1 MAKQIIVLGAT
12 GDIGSQALEL
22 LRYSFEHELV
32 GGAFMSNCTAFEKKL
47 PSLATVN
54 CLAI

>member
-22 LRYSFEHELV
+22 LRYSFDYELV
-32 GGAFMSNCTAFEKKL
+32 GVVTRRTWLRLEGSW
-47 PSLATVN
+47 S
-54 CLAI
+54 

>member
-22 LRYSFEHELV
+22 LRYSFDYELV
-32 GGAFMSNCTAFEKKL
+32 GVAFKSNCTAFEKNL
-47 PSLATVN
+47 PYFDKVGLH
-54 CLAI
+54 